1 MTMIQLQGLGLSFPH
16 KICFSEFNATIDWG
30 QRIAIVGDN
39 GSGKSSLLRILNGD
53 LVPDE
58 GTICI
63 SDGLGIGYVEQVIDG
78 TGSEQLSGG
87 ERVNQALS
95 QALARVSSYAS
106 GLLLLDEP
114 TNHLDADNRRSLSR
128 MLQNYIGSIV
138 LVTHDEELMN
148 QVCDTIWHIG
158 QNKIT
163 VFHGR
168 YADYLAEQQLQRE
181 VIEKKLATIKRAQQ
195 DVHHSLMKEQER
207 ASHARQRGVN
217 SIQNRKWATIKSP
230 AKLGRSNTTSGRK
243 QSEIK
248 EQRRELAEQLDQLPS
263 IEIIVPRFHLTRTS
277 KTQQAII
284 QITNGVI
291 GYDTPLLSNINLSL
305 SQGERLAFTGK
316 NGSGKSTLARAI
328 AHHRQLIHS
337 GDWILPAPED
347 IGYLDQHY
355 ANLNPTNTVLQTLN
369 SIVPHW
375 TQLELRRHLSDF
387 LFRQNEIVQTR
398 VADLSGG
405 EKARLSLACIAAC
418 PPQLLILDELTNN
431 LDRRMRQ
438 HMIEILRHYPGT
450 LLLISHDENFLQ
462 QVEKYSI
469 TCFLT
474 DIFLFHHYQIER
486 DMLNEKRPTSQ

>member
-16 KICFSEFNATIDWG
+16 KTCFSEFNATIEWG

-53 LVPDE
+53 LIPSE
-58 GTICI
+58 GTICT
-63 SDGLGIGYVEQVIDG
+63 SAGLGIGYLAQVIDDS
-78 TGSEQLSGG
+78 GSEQLSGG
-87 ERVNQALS
+87 ERVNRALS
-95 QALARVSSYAS
+95 QALAQTPD
-106 GLLLLDEP
+106 LLLLDEP
-114 TNHLDADNRRSLSR
+114 TNHLDVDNHRSLSR
-128 MLQNYIGSIV
+128 MLQNYAGSIV

-181 VIEKKLATIKRAQQ
+181 VIEKKLVAIKRAQQ
-195 DVHHSLMKEQER
+195 DAHDALMKEQER

-217 SIQNRKWATIKSP
+217 SIKNRKWATVKSP
-230 AKLGRSNTTSGRK
+230 TKLGRGNTTSGRK

-263 IEIIVPRFHLTRTS
+263 MEVIVPRFHLTNAS
-277 KTQQAII
+277 KAQRVVM

-291 GYDTPLLSNINLSL
+291 GYDTPLLNNINLSL
-305 SQGERLAFTGK
+305 SQGERLAFIGK

-328 AHHRQLIHS
+328 AHHRQLIQS
-337 GDWILPAPED
+337 GAWLLPAPD
-347 IGYLDQHY
+347 DVGYLDQHY
-355 ANLNPTNTVLQTLN
+355 ANLNPSHTVLQTL
-369 SIVPHW
+369 SDVVPHW

-387 LFRQNEIVQTR
+387 LFRQNEVVQTR
-398 VADLSGG
+398 IADLSGG
-405 EKARLSLACIAAC
+405 EKARCALACIAAR

-431 LDRRMRQ
+431 LDRRMRH
-438 HMIEILRHYPGT
+438 HMVEILRGYPGA
-450 LLLISHDENFLQ
+450 LLLISHDENFLEC
-462 QVEKYSI
+462 VERVQRFS
-469 TCFLT
+469 
-474 DIFLFHHYQIER
+474 
-486 DMLNEKRPTSQ
+486 LNHSG